1 METSSKSYLEN
12 LSQSIRKSVT
22 LKLLSIFILMMLL
35 MIPVSFIET
44 LMQER
49 EVLRQQATSEVSNM
63 WANQQYVY
71 GPILTIPLQKQV
83 LEDGKTRIVN
93 DQVHILPSKL
103 LINGEVAPKSLKR
116 GIYKVVVYDS
126 KLSFSGQFDDLQ
138 KYLGDLNGYEAL
150 PEQAFL
156 TISISDVRG
165 IKEKVVV
172 KWNDQDLTVEP
183 GSAIPTLVNSGIT
196 VKNISIDDN
205 QPGYKF
211 AFNLNLQGSQFL
223 GFAPL
228 GKETDVQLASNW
240 QDPSF
245 SGSFLPENR
254 DVTKD
259 GFSANWQVLELNRNY
274 PQSWI
279 GDLNNDKIQQS
290 SFGVDL
296 LLPTNDYSKSI
307 RSTKYAL
314 LAISLTFLTF
324 FLVEIFNKSK
334 VHPFQYILIGLALS
348 LFYTLLISISEH
360 SNFDIAYLV
369 SSAIIISIIGLY
381 SRAILHSS
389 KQSVTLVIILAFTY
403 TFVYITL
410 QLQDYALLI
419 GSIGLTS
426 ILAFTMYITRNINWY
441 ELSAVKT
448 DNSTTEL

>member
-49 EVLRQQATSEVSNM
+49 ESLRQQATSEVSNM

-103 LINGEVAPKSLKR
+103 LINGQVAPKSLKR

-172 KWNDQDLTVEP
+172 KWNNQDLPVEP

-196 VKNISIDDN
+196 VKNISINDN

-324 FLVEIFNKSK
+324 FLVEIFNKNK
-334 VHPFQYILIGLALS
+334 VHPFQYILIGFALS

-369 SSAIIISIIGLY
+369 SSVIIISIIGLY
-381 SRAILHSS
+381 SRAILHSA
-389 KQSVTLVIILAFTY
+389 KQSIILVVILAFTY

-448 DNSTTEL
+448 DSSIAE